1 MGAVLDEPKDSWEPF
16 GVKGGSGMEDGRE
29 REREKGAGWFSPL
42 QVESRNRDYGQ
53 S

>member
-16 GVKGGSGMEDGRE
+16 GVKGGSGIEDG
-29 REREKGAGWFSPL
+29 REKGAGWFSPL

>member
-1 MGAVLDEPKDSWEPF
+1 MGTVLDEPKDSWEPF
-16 GVKGGSGMEDGRE
+16 GVKGGNGMED
-29 REREKGAGWFSPL
+29 EREKGAGWFSPL

>member
-16 GVKGGSGMEDGRE
+16 GVKGGSGMGEDG
-29 REREKGAGWFSPL
+29 REKGAGWFSPL